1 MTLGRLVCVLGL
13 LGALGACTSPTGL
26 IDAATM
32 PAEDR
37 SFSDS
42 ATDSEIKLAIDKGL
56 LENSGQ
62 LYADV
67 NTVVYEGRVLL
78 TGKVATQ
85 DARQAA
91 ENIARNT
98 QNVKKVIDELVV
110 TTDRNFGA
118 GVNDVANEVKIKAQ
132 LVATKDIKSIN
143 FRWRSVGGTVYLI
156 GAAQSAQELQNV
168 IEVIRNVGGVNKVVN
183 YAWVR
188 S

>member
-1 MTLGRLVCVLGL
+1 MTFGRFACVLAL

-37 SFSDS
+37 SFADS
-42 ATDSEIKLAIDKGL
+42 TTDSEIKLNIDKGL
-56 LENSGQ
+56 LDNSGQ
-62 LYADV
+62 LYVDV

-98 QNVKKVIDELVV
+98 RNVKQVIDELVV
-110 TTDRNFGA
+110 TTNRDFGA
-118 GVNDVANEVKIKAQ
+118 GVNDVAIEVKIKAQ

-143 FRWRSVGGTVYLI
+143 YRWRSVGGTVYLI
-156 GAAQSAQELQNV
+156 GAAQNAQELSNV
-168 IEVIRNVGGVNKVVN
+168 VGVIRNVDGVRKVVN